1 MNRLIPIL
9 LFLLLTFSVR
19 CLAEKK
25 EYPIVKITYLFS
37 KPDGEEF
44 WKFINHDDARW
55 FQANE
60 VSDIAAAFK
69 KAKASDL
76 YVRIEVEHTA
86 SSLNNFYF
94 KMRHSGPVEIF
105 ANGVKVGGSNN
116 VANQLQDYIVHARR
130 IETLGKNIY
139 AIHFRNAFDEGS
151 FFDLEIKCPTWVSE
165 DEGKLRPVPVIADM
179 IRDAEVCLG
188 GDGAWY
194 MTGTTGDD
202 AFLKPNPNSWL
213 INSGIQVF
221 RSTDLMVW
229 KSLGYVWTFDKDGTW
244 NKEFG
249 KFGGRGPAR
258 AIFAPEIKYHK
269 GKYWINY
276 SVNNVTEKR
285 SFGIGLLY
293 ADKPEGPYHEVSPDQ
308 PLTEGFDSNLF
319 FDDDG
324 AVYLLKHGGE
334 IARLKDDMSGIDG
347 TFRHLSPANYPN
359 VGYEGVHLFKHK
371 GKYYLTS
378 ADWNVHRDGKVSYDS
393 MVAVADHIDG
403 PYGNRYCALRYG
415 GHNNYFSGPEGQI
428 YATIWCYPD
437 QDEHWQ
443 KVSILKMSLGRG
455 GILKPYVQTIPVIKK
470 IFP

>member
-1 MNRLIPIL
+1 MM
-9 LFLLLTFSVR
+9 
-19 CLAEKK
+19 
-25 EYPIVKITYLFS
+25 
-37 KPDGEEF
+37 
-44 WKFINHDDARW
+44 H
-55 FQANE
+55 
-60 VSDIAAAFK
+60 
-69 KAKASDL
+69 
-76 YVRIEVEHTA
+76 
-86 SSLNNFYF
+86 
-94 KMRHSGPVEIF
+94 
-105 ANGVKVGGSNN
+105 
-116 VANQLQDYIVHARR
+116 
-130 IETLGKNIY
+130 
-139 AIHFRNAFDEGS
+139 
-151 FFDLEIKCPTWVSE
+151 
-165 DEGKLRPVPVIADM
+165 
-179 IRDAEVCLG
+179 
-188 GDGAWY
+188 
-194 MTGTTGDD
+194 
-202 AFLKPNPNSWL
+202 FLKPNPNYWL

-221 RSTDLMVW
+221 RSTDLITW

-276 SVNNVTEKR
+276 SVNNVTGKR

-293 ADKPEGPYHEVSPDQ
+293 SDKPEGPHQEVSPDH
-308 PLTEGFDSNLF
+308 PLTDGFDSNLF
-319 FDDDG
+319 FDEDG

-334 IARLKDDMSGIDG
+334 IARLKDDMSGIAG
-347 TFRHLSPANYPN
+347 TFHHLSPANYPN
-359 VGYEGVHLFKHK
+359 VGYEGVHLLKHK
-371 GKYYLTS
+371 GRYYLTS

-415 GHNNYFSGPEGQI
+415 GHNSYFSGPDGQL

-455 GILKPYVQTIPVIKK
+455 GIIKPYVQTVPVIKK